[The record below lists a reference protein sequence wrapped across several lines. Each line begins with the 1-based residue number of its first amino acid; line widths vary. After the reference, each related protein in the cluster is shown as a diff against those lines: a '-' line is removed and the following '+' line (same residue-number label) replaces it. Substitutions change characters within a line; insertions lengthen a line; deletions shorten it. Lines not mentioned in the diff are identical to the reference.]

1 MKSEPDMRATEAVD
15 RLLRRA
21 RESGASDLHL
31 DPDERGLLVRARRDG
46 ALEEVE
52 VLPAAL
58 LSTVLGRLKS
68 LSDLLVY
75 RTDVPQEGRIPSDR
89 SPTGAEVRVATF
101 PTILG
106 ERAALRLDAP
116 EAGTP
121 DLEGLGLPPLLL
133 AGLRRAV
140 EQPSGAVFLTGPSG
154 SGKTTTLYACIRHLA
169 AAGRPRSIVTV
180 EDPVERRLPGVTQT
194 QVNPAAGL
202 DFARALRS
210 LLRQDP
216 EVILV
221 GEIRDRETA
230 AIALEAGLTGHLV
243 VSTVHAGTAP
253 GVFARL
259 LEMGVE
265 PFVLTTA
272 VRGVLGQRL
281 VRRREGAGYRG
292 RRLLAEWL
300 PMTSGLREA
309 ILARADAEGLA
320 AAAAEGG
327 YRSIREEAAA
337 LVAAGGTTAEEIE
350 RVLGAA

>member
-1 MKSEPDMRATEAVD
+1 MDASATDAVD

-21 RESGASDLHL
+21 RATGCSDLHL

-46 ALEEVE
+46 ALEELE
-52 VLPAAL
+52 VLPATL
-58 LSTVLGRLKS
+58 VPTVLGRLKS

-75 RTDVPQEGRIPSDR
+75 RTDVPQEGRIRAER

-116 EAGTP
+116 EAAAP
-121 DLEGLGLPPLLL
+121 DLPALGLPPLLL

-140 EQPSGAVFLTGPSG
+140 EQPSGVVFLTGPSG

-169 AAGRPRSIVTV
+169 GAGSPRSVVTV
-180 EDPVERRLPGVTQT
+180 EDPVERRLPGVAQT

-230 AIALEAGLTGHLV
+230 SIALEAGLTGHLV

-281 VRRREGAGYRG
+281 VRRREGEGFRG

-300 PMTSGLREA
+300 PMTPGLRAA
-309 ILARADAEGLA
+309 ILDRADAEGLA
-320 AAAAEGG
+320 AAAAAEGF
-327 YRSIREEAAA
+327 RSIREEAAA
-337 LVAAGGTTAEEIE
+337 LVAAGGTTEDEVL